1 MLKART
7 LVNKRNRPAGIAKK
21 EPLLTMRDFVE
32 VGVSNY
38 QRKSSLKNENQ

>member
-7 LVNKRNRPAGIAKK
+7 LVNKRNRPVGVAKK
-21 EPLLTMRDFVE
+21 EPLLTMRDLVE

-38 QRKSSLKNENQ
+38 PRNQKNQ